1 MHHFRTLLIA
11 LTLFV
16 AAGSVSAAELR
27 VAVAANFNGTI
38 QALIANFEKQT
49 GHKVLLSSGS
59 SGAFYAQI
67 QNGAPFDVFFSADSK
82 RPELL
87 AEQGLAL
94 GDTLFIYA
102 QGIPVLWSVD
112 PKLVDKK
119 GAVLKKQKY
128 RHLGIAHPDNAPYG
142 LAAKEVLT
150 EMGIWDKLNSDKKII
165 RGQNIGQAYSQ
176 TASGAVELG
185 FVALSQIMHP
195 EVKGKGSYWI
205 PSADSYSP
213 ILQKAVVLETA
224 TDKALAKEFLAF
236 VRTAESGEIIKSVGY
251 GLPENQ

>member
-1 MHHFRTLLIA
+1 MQHLKTLLLALTLLIA
-11 LTLFV
+11 
-16 AAGSVSAAELR
+16 AGSVAAAELR
-27 VAVAANFNGTI
+27 LAVAANFNGTM
-38 QALIANFEKQT
+38 QQLIPIYEQQT

-87 AEQGLAL
+87 ADQGLAL
-94 GDTLFIYA
+94 KNTLFIYA
-102 QGIPVLWSVD
+102 QGIPVLWSTD
-112 PKLVDKK
+112 PQLVDKNGK
-119 GAVLKKQKY
+119 VLNKQNY

-142 LAAKEVLT
+142 LAAQEILV
-150 EMGIWDKLNSDKKII
+150 EMGLWDKLNANKKII
-165 RGQNIGQAYSQ
+165 RAQNIGQAYSQ
-176 TASGAVELG
+176 AASGAVELG

-205 PSADSYSP
+205 PSPASYSP

-236 VRTAESGEIIKSVGY
+236 IRSAKAAEIIKSVGY
-251 GLPENQ
+251 GLPNN

>member
-1 MHHFRTLLIA
+1 MHSFKSLVLAALLVF
-11 LTLFV
+11 TV
-16 AAGSVSAAELR
+16 GSVSAAELR
-27 VAVAANFNGTI
+27 LAVAANFNGTM
-38 QALIANFEKQT
+38 QQLIPIYEQQT

-94 GDTLFIYA
+94 ADTLFIYA
-102 QGIPVLWSVD
+102 QGIPVLWSTN
-112 PKLVDKK
+112 PNLVDEQ
-119 GAVLKKQKY
+119 GAVLKQQAY
-128 RHLGIAHPDNAPYG
+128 RHLGIAHPKNAPYG
-142 LAAKEVLT
+142 LAAQEILT
-150 EMGIWDKLNSDKKII
+150 QLGIWDKLEADKKII
-165 RGQNIGQAYSQ
+165 RAQNIGQAYNQ

-205 PSADSYSP
+205 PPVNSYSP
-213 ILQKAVVLETA
+213 ILQKAVVLESA
-224 TDKALAKEFLAF
+224 TNKQLAKEFLAF
-236 VRTAESGEIIKSVGY
+236 IRSAEAGEIIKSVGY
-251 GLPENQ
+251 GLPTN

>member
-1 MHHFRTLLIA
+1 MKHLRSI
-11 LTLFV
+11 FV
-16 AAGSVSAAELR
+16 ALILTVATFSVSAAELR
-27 VAVAANFNGTI
+27 IAVAANFNGTI
-38 QALIANFEKQT
+38 QQLAANFEKET
-49 GHKVLLSSGS
+49 GHKVLLSSGA
-59 SGAFYAQI
+59 SGGFYAQI
-67 QNGAPFDVFFSADSK
+67 QNGAPFDIFFSADSK

-94 GDTLFIYA
+94 ADTLFIYA
-102 QGIPVLWSVD
+102 QGIPVLWSID

-142 LAAKEVLT
+142 LAAQEILT
-150 EMGIWDKLNSDKKII
+150 EMGIWDKLNQDKKII
-165 RGQNIGQAYSQ
+165 RAQNIGQAYSQ

-195 EVKGKGSYWI
+195 EVKGKDSYWI
-205 PSADSYSP
+205 PSSDSYSP
-213 ILQKAVVLETA
+213 ILQKAVVLESA

-236 VRTAESGEIIKSVGY
+236 VRTAESAEIIKSVGY
-251 GLPENQ
+251 GLPEN